1 MIANISVRWKIAL
14 VGLVLL
20 AILLA
25 TVGLSAT
32 TFSALTAR
40 AQEMSRAH
48 KISAAVANAYEQWTL
63 DDDQSNMYVA
73 VIALRDAKQK
83 KLAEDTYKQ
92 VQEYHAKADTFISEA
107 DRLAVDPETKGLLA
121 SVRADIAEYDTFTQ
135 LMRKNAVAGDVLRA
149 INIMTIENLKPSNA
163 IPITFEK
170 LGKLSDAT
178 VSHAEAEIDNQAGSG
193 HTILILLA
201 ALGSLAIVVVLYFLA
216 NALTRRLMP
225 LTRASQ
231 LLASGDLDVVEMLP
245 KASKDE
251 LGVLSESFRAMVVQQ
266 RRMADVAEEIA
277 GGDLSG
283 SPMPQ
288 SELDRLGHAFKNM
301 VEIMRGLVVRVSAT
315 SAQLSTTSE
324 IVATA
329 STESSVAV
337 EYISRSIEDLVSN
350 AKDQSVQL
358 AEAGFGTNEA
368 ASATGQI
375 ARGASEQADSVQAAA
390 VSVRELNAEIVAL
403 AAVGEKLG
411 GAARSAASQTE
422 DGIDATRRTATAMEQ
437 LSKTSA
443 AAVSS
448 MTALDEQSQRVGEIV
463 GTIEGIADQTNLLA
477 LNAAIEAARAGEQ
490 GRGFAVVADEIRML
504 AERSAKA
511 TSEISS
517 ILTLIRRQAV
527 DANEAMRSSASAVE
541 AGLSL
546 SERVGEAFARVSEAV
561 GQTSEIANEV
571 ARRSES
577 MREASDAL
585 AANVGS
591 VSAVVEQNATA
602 SRELDATTQAI
613 SRSVASLATMAS
625 RQSDATDQVSTSA
638 VEFAAQIKQ
647 LEESAA
653 ILRGQSH
660 ELTAFVS
667 TFIVDRRGGEPVK
680 SVIASTHLPAQ
691 APKAIRS
698 MARLQTAAI
707 AGAAIAVIGATLGSF
722 APAPA
727 AEPSPAPVVSAA
739 PAAVPEPAASPAAE
753 LPALRNKLRVKIQSD
768 ASYVNQQFRGPGTL
782 PAEGLAFAA
791 GQPIAPGTPYDLW
804 SSSPNV
810 TGYGVNHTLLVAP
823 TYAISSKYDI
833 GANIGYGSITGTANV
848 AAYWGDQTFAPINP
862 HLGNPSAVVS
872 FPGQNGSDR
881 IAATASGV
889 TSLWLGRRDGGL
901 TLRSGYFDLSQGES
915 FVFNQPLQTNT
926 AILYTEN
933 LPEGISDGPQM
944 LSSLQAG
951 NGRLPLR
958 GLDLTAKLRGNIALD
973 FFDAAL
979 PSPAGTRARLHSAS
993 INVTHEGGISFGVHL
1008 AHLDTGGMPVGTTVL
1023 FGANPAVMP
1032 SDQGPLPT
1040 SNLSSQRM
1048 TIGGVRAEIPLG
1060 SRVIARLLY
1069 GASCYSALGVA
1080 KPQDGCVIG
1089 RYTGARVQRSTD
1101 SFLISLEA
1109 LQMDATYAPA
1119 ILPYG
1124 TLENVWSAAYSWP
1137 GTWLKGNY
1145 QLVDD
1150 SSMGPNRT
1158 GVRMNSRLTGRGG
1171 EVRLA
1176 YGMYSQI
1183 RRYDTGT
1190 AYQTGFVEGYYLPQ
1204 LNSVGTLGAERHFA
1218 GSAIAHTRFADVQ
1231 LDVTD
1236 VALQRAAS
1244 AGNPDERVA
1253 VEQLAT
1259 TLTLSRRM
1267 GSRSIASI
1275 GTGRNAMFGAF
1286 DSASK
1291 PNVDIA
1297 QRVIFGSVQ
1306 YEQNKHWSYGFQYR
1320 LYSVDGMPTRLGT
1333 GVPVA
1338 PAYHGP
1344 QFIFEQRF
1352 RN

>member
-73 VIALRDAKQK
+73 VIALRDPKLK

-107 DRLAVDPETKGLLA
+107 DRLAFDPETKLLLA

-135 LMRKNAVAGDVLRA
+135 LMRKSALAGDVLRA
-149 INIMTIENLKPSNA
+149 IHVMTIENLKPSNA

-170 LGKLSDAT
+170 LGKLADAT
-178 VSHAEAEIDNQAGSG
+178 VSRAEVEIDNQSATGR
-193 HTILILLA
+193 TILIALA
-201 ALGSLAIVVVLYFLA
+201 AFGSIAVIVVLYFLA

-251 LGVLSESFRAMVVQQ
+251 LGILSESFRAMVVQQ

-283 SPMPQ
+283 SPVPQ
-288 SELDRLGHAFKNM
+288 SEADRLGHAFKNM
-301 VEIMRGLVVRVSAT
+301 VENMRGLVVRVSAT

-337 EYISRSIEDLVSN
+337 EYITRSIEELVSN

-390 VSVRELNAEIVAL
+390 VSVRELNGEIVAL

-561 GQTSEIANEV
+561 DQTSELANEV

-613 SRSVASLATMAS
+613 SQSVASLATMAS

-647 LEESAA
+647 LDESAA

-667 TFIVDRRGGEPVK
+667 TFIVERREGEPVK
-680 SVIASTHLPAQ
+680 PAISSTHSPAQ
-691 APKAIRS
+691 APKAIRNI
-698 MARLQTAAI
+698 ARLRTAAI

-722 APAPA
+722 APAAA
-727 AEPSPAPVVSAA
+727 AEPSPAPVVSAV
-739 PAAVPEPAASPAAE
+739 PAAAPEPAASPAPE
-753 LPALRNKLRVKIQSD
+753 PVLRNKLRMKIQSD

-782 PAEGLAFAA
+782 PAEGPAFAA

-889 TSLWLGRRDGGL
+889 TSLWLGRRDGSL

-926 AILYTEN
+926 AITYTEN
-933 LPEGISDGPQM
+933 LPEGISDGPQT
-944 LSSLQAG
+944 LGSLQAG
-951 NGRLPLR
+951 NGRLPLH
-958 GLDLTAKLRGNIALD
+958 GLDLTAKLRGTITLD
-973 FFDAAL
+973 LFDAAL
-979 PSPAGTRARLHSAS
+979 PSPTGTNARLHSAS
-993 INVTHEGGISFGVHL
+993 INVTHEGGISFGAHV

-1060 SRVIARLLY
+1060 SHVMGRFLY

-1080 KPQDGCVIG
+1080 KPQGGCVVG
-1089 RYTGARVQRSTD
+1089 RYTAARVQRSTE
-1101 SFLISLEA
+1101 SFLVSLEA

-1150 SSMGPNRT
+1150 SAMGPNRT
-1158 GVRMNSRLTGRGG
+1158 GVRINSRFTGRGG

-1218 GSAIAHTRFADVQ
+1218 GTAIAHTRFADVQ

-1253 VEQLAT
+1253 VEQVAT
-1259 TLTLSRRM
+1259 TFTLSRRM

-1275 GTGRNAMFGAF
+1275 GAGRNAMFGAF

-1306 YEQNKHWSYGFQYR
+1306 FEQNKHWSYGLQYR

-1333 GVPVA
+1333 GAPVA